1 MVPLYLGI
9 KGVIAK
15 SFSRIH
21 MANLVNSGILPLTF
35 VNENDYDNIEQGD
48 SIVIEDAVNQIKRG
62 DELIVK
68 NITKGTEFNV
78 KLALS
83 PRLKEI
89 ILAGGLLNYT
99 RKNS

>member
-9 KGVIAK
+9 SYVIGVICQ
-15 SFSRIH
+15 
-21 MANLVNSGILPLTF
+21 NSYGKPCEFRHIALTF